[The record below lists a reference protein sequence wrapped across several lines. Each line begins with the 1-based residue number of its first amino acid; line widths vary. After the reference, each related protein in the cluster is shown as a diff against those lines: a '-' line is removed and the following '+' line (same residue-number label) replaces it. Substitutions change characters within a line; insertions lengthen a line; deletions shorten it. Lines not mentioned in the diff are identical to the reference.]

1 MTISGPKKCSLD
13 VKRLLASTLPTGNPT
28 YERGPDRSLL
38 GMGTLPPHPNSAGH
52 FYQPL
57 VVNSKLRADISQ
69 TLANYRQSYAENGGT
84 TIIPR
89 CSSECTYQE
98 IKNRNRPKDVV
109 CTLNPIYQEVLPC
122 GDPMVSKP
130 FVVVVVVVVAVCLF
144 VLRCALFQPIM
155 IAGCFPPLVKMP
167 LFYFPFLYFVG
178 RFLLSPSICLNL
190 LKLIPCLIQGH
201 LVICKFSLYL
211 VCRKCNGYLNDVF
224 SGFEFKPLS
233 TASATNKPSPPW

>member
-130 FVVVVVVVVAVCLF
+130 FVVVVVAAAVCLF

-155 IAGCFPPLVKMP
+155 IAGWFPTSCENA
-167 LFYFPFLYFVG
+167 FV
-178 RFLLSPSICLNL
+178 LLSFLVFCWSVSFVSFDLLEPLEAHSLSDSRSFGNL
-190 LKLIPCLIQGH
+190 QIFFIPG
-201 LVICKFSLYL
+201 
-211 VCRKCNGYLNDVF
+211 
-224 SGFEFKPLS
+224 LS
-233 TASATNKPSPPW
+233 KV